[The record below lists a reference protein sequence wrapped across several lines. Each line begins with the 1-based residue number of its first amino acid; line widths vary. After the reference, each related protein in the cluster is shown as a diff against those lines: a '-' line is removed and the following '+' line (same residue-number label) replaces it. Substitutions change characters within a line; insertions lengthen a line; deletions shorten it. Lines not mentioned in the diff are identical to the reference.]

1 MSYVPPSHVAIN
13 VYERYV
19 LVRRDDTIL
28 ANIEKKPQ
36 DLPVYH

>member
-1 MSYVPPSHVAIN
+1 MSYVPPGHVAIN

-28 ANIEKKPQ
+28 ANIDKKPQ
-36 DLPVYH
+36 DFPVYH